1 MSGWKNVKLEDCCRS
16 ISDGDHLPP
25 PKTDSGVPFVTIS
38 DIRNNHFDLSNT
50 RFVSEAYYEAIDPKR
65 KIQKGDVL
73 YSVVGSYGIPVF
85 ANESLKVAFQRHIA
99 ILRPS
104 EEIEPRF
111 LYYSMLN
118 RDFFL
123 KADAVAVGA
132 AQKTI
137 TLSALRG
144 LEIAL
149 PPLPT
154 QRRIASILSDYD
166 SAIDNARRQIALLE
180 EAAMRLYREW
190 FVVNADPK
198 WEKVRLG
205 DVVEFN
211 PKVQIPKDV
220 VHEIVPMSALQIN
233 SMILDSATI
242 GHGISKSGSKFT
254 NGDTLLARITPC
266 LENGK
271 TAFVGNLKSACGAS
285 GSTEFIVMRSKKLNP
300 YMVYLIART
309 PNFRDAAIKSM
320 SGADGRQRAKADV
333 LKNIPYRLPSEGLI
347 KKFGDVVGIMFN
359 QAYLLQSQIE
369 SLTEARD
376 RLLPKLMSGEIE
388 V

>member
-1 MSGWKNVKLEDCCRS
+1 MSKWARVRLGDCCRS

-25 PKTDSGVPFVTIS
+25 PKTDSGIPFVTIS
-38 DIRNNHFDLSNT
+38 DIHNNRFDLSNT
-50 RFVSEAYYEAIDPKR
+50 RFVPEAYYEAIDQKR

-85 ANESLKVAFQRHIA
+85 ANEILKVAFQRHIA

-104 EEIEPRF
+104 GEIEPRF

-137 TLSALRG
+137 TLAALRG

-149 PPLPT
+149 PPLPI
-154 QRRIASILSDYD
+154 QRRIAAILSDYD

-190 FVVNADPK
+190 FVVHANPK
-198 WEKVRLG
+198 WEKRRIG
-205 DVVEFN
+205 DVIEFN
-211 PKVQIPKDV
+211 PKVQIPKET
-220 VHEIVPMSALQIN
+220 VHEIVPMSALQVN

-242 GHGISKSGSKFT
+242 EYGISKSGSKFT

-271 TAFVGNLKSACGAS
+271 TAFVGNLKSSCGAS

-309 PNFRDAAIKSM
+309 PDFREAAIKSM
-320 SGADGRQRAKADV
+320 SGADGRQRAKEDI

-347 KKFGDVVGIMFN
+347 KKFGDVVGPMFN
-359 QAYLLQSQIE
+359 RAYLLQSQIE